1 MATANKKAAGPAT
14 KGLKVTARA
23 ASFWRGNH
31 QFGAEPKTLA
41 LSDLSPE
48 QAELIR
54 TEGRPGGML
63 VVEEVEIEAPA
74 KA

>member
-1 MATANKKAAGPAT
+1 MATTKKAGPAT

-23 ASFWRGNH
+23 ASFWRGGH

-41 LSDLSPE
+41 LADLTPE
-48 QAELIR
+48 QAEAIR
-54 TEGRPGGML
+54 HEGRPGGML
-63 VVEEVEIEAPA
+63 VVEEVDIEAA